1 MVWLAEIYNLRK
13 AAVGIESRKLGLLV
27 SRFLSIPTAFPC
39 SKLYTVLFLWPVQR
53 RSRCSS
59 AVRS

>member
-27 SRFLSIPTAFPC
+27 LRFLSITTAFPC
-39 SKLYTVLFLWPVQR
+39 STLYCFSGLCREGPDVLP
-53 RSRCSS
+53 
-59 AVRS
+59 